1 MDNEIDRKIDVTAIP
16 FLLVQSRQQ
25 THDWTVIG
33 SGADGLGIQEC
44 SGHRIENLLKGTA
57 ILTTKNLV
65 NIRSVTSA
73 KFLHGLFQRKQMIL
87 YGRQS

>member
-1 MDNEIDRKIDVTAIP
+1 MTDP
-16 FLLVQSRQQ
+16 
-25 THDWTVIG
+25 DWIRRLWTRHTGV
-33 SGADGLGIQEC
+33 
-44 SGHRIENLLKGTA
+44 GHRIENLLKGTA

>member
-1 MDNEIDRKIDVTAIP
+1 MTDP
-16 FLLVQSRQQ
+16 
-25 THDWTVIG
+25 DWIRRLWTRHTGV
-33 SGADGLGIQEC
+33 
-44 SGHRIENLLKGTA
+44 GHRIENLLKGTA
-57 ILTTKNLV
+57 ILTTTNLV